1 MTPDELTGVTT
12 SKQLSMPGTPVLR
25 YGEQVGMSEGL
36 SLPGREE
43 LRTAMQWDDR
53 PADGFP
59 PRRSICWY
67 VRRLVGAASAHE
79 RSMSARNSAIR
90 IR

>member
-1 MTPDELTGVTT
+1 
-12 SKQLSMPGTPVLR
+12 MPGTPVLR

-53 PADGFP
+53 PADGV
-59 PRRSICWY
+59 STATEY
-67 VRRLVGAASAHE
+67 LLVRPAISRGRLGARKVNVRTQQRDPHSLMAGST
-79 RSMSARNSAIR
+79 R
-90 IR
+90 